1 MPRELAPAVSPTR
14 LPADAVNDAF
24 VSAVVPP
31 GLAAAEDAR
40 ARSDAAA
47 FLAMLLRHLD
57 GDPGALPEIAAAV
70 RAVAGEVV
78 RGGGHPGVPAPMGFC
93 ASSEQ
98 GAVADIR
105 SAGVPV
111 RQCPVAPRAWEA
123 AVPNL
128 PIPGAAL
135 FLPLAAAGRSFGMLY
150 ALRDEPVAFSSIAE
164 RSGARFV
171 VRVEPA
177 LAWAMQLRSL
187 RRWADA

>member
-31 GLAAAEDAR
+31 GLATAEDAR

-78 RGGGHPGVPAPMGFC
+78 RGGDNPGILLDRFDRG
-93 ASSEQ
+93 
-98 GAVADIR
+98 R
-105 SAGVPV
+105 PV
-111 RQCPVAPRAWEA
+111 ILRA
-123 AVPNL
+123 L
-128 PIPGAAL
+128 L
-135 FLPLAAAGRSFGMLY
+135 
-150 ALRDEPVAFSSIAE
+150 E
-164 RSGARFV
+164 RG
-171 VRVEPA
+171 
-177 LAWAMQLRSL
+177 
-187 RRWADA
+187 DAT